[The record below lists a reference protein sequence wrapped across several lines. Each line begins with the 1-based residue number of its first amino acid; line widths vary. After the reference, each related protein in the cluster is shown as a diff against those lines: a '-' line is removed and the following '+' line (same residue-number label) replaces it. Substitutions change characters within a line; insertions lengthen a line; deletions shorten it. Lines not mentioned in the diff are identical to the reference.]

1 MFIGLDK
8 AHFLSSTGCKSFDA
22 SADGYSRAEGCGIF
36 VLKRLSDAVAE
47 NDRILG
53 LIRGVEVNQSGM
65 AHSITHPHGVTLESL
80 LKRVLERS
88 DMDPRL
94 ISFVESHGTGTQA
107 GDVNEI
113 QSLRRIL
120 AVDRTSNNPLYV
132 GSIKVNIGHLEAA
145 SGTASLAKILLM
157 LRHKMIPAQVSL
169 QHLNPKISSLDI
181 DSTIISTEN
190 IPWLPAA
197 EGKRRFSLINNFGAA
212 GSNAAMI
219 IEEYLPASTKPPPSD
234 VSSYVFALSSKD
246 NAALENMRANLIRWL
261 QGNKETRLADLSYTL
276 MARRVVYTYRLVVTA
291 ATTKALISRI
301 GLAKAHV
308 STYQQDP
315 PIIFAFSGLGSQY
328 QGMGSALYL
337 SCSLFR
343 KCIDECDSILR
354 AAKFSSILPT
364 IVGVSFSDDKTDYCT
379 GEVHQ
384 TAIVSLEYALAML
397 WMSWGIKPT
406 AVVGHR

>member
-65 AHSITHPHGVTLESL
+65 AHSITHPHGPTQESL
-80 LKRVLERS
+80 LKRVLGRS

-94 ISFVESHGTGTQA
+94 INFVESHGTGTQA
-107 GDVNEI
+107 GDVNEF

-132 GSIKVNIGHLEAA
+132 GSIKSNIGHLEAA
-145 SGTASLAKILLM
+145 SGTAGLAKVLLM
-157 LRHKMIPAQVSL
+157 LRHKMIPAQVSF
-169 QHLNPKISSLDI
+169 QYLNPKISCLDI
-181 DSTIISTEN
+181 DNTFISTEN
-190 IPWLPAA
+190 IPWLPAT
-197 EGKRRFSLINNFGAA
+197 EDNRRFALINNFGAA

-234 VSSYVFALSSKD
+234 VSSYVFALSAKD
-246 NAALENMRANLIRWL
+246 NSALENMRANLIRWL
-261 QGNKETRLADLSYTL
+261 QGNKETCLANLSYTL
-276 MARRVVYTYRLVVTA
+276 MARRLSYTYRLVVTA
-291 ATTKALISRI
+291 AKTEELISRL
-301 GLAKAHV
+301 GLATHV
-308 STYQQDP
+308 PTYHQDP
-315 PIIFAFSGLGSQY
+315 PVVFAFSGLGSQY
-328 QGMGSALYL
+328 RGMGSALYL

-354 AAKFSSILPT
+354 ATEFGSILPT
-364 IVGVSFSDDKTDYCT
+364 IVGLSFSDDKTDYYT

-384 TAIVSLEYALAML
+384 TAIFSLEYALAML
-397 WMSWGIKPT
+397 WISWGIKPT